1 MPSLINSPTS
11 DPIPAKDDELAAFA
25 TNFATQWLPATFGSL
40 VPLAATIANAND
52 AYKVALASATNPI
65 SRTPVSVG
73 EKNARRA
80 PLELLLRQAIAIS
93 VAWWKANPQNPIRD
107 ANILNLGIRIPSS
120 PSPIGPPVDA
130 PIVGLVAVA
139 VGTVKFRFQNLVDG
153 NAVTLRRLPRGVSTI
168 QTELS
173 ATGAIIVENSSR
185 VNLMRDTT
193 AWAAGTNVSVR
204 SRYMTGSGL
213 VGPWCASIN
222 FAVTR

>member
-1 MPSLINSPTS
+1 MPNLINSPNS

-40 VPLAATIANAND
+40 VPLAATIAAAND
-52 AYKVALASATNPI
+52 AYKVSLAAATNPI
-65 SRTPVSVG
+65 TRTPVSVG

-80 PLELLLRQAIAIS
+80 PLELLLRQSVAIA
-93 VAWWKANPQNPIRD
+93 VAWWKANPLNPIRD
-107 ANILNLGIRIPSS
+107 ANLLNLGIRIPAS
-120 PSPIGPPVDA
+120 PSPIGPPVDS
-130 PIVGLVAVA
+130 PIIGLVSVA
-139 VGTVKFRFQNLVDG
+139 VGTAKFRFSNLVDG

-173 ATGAIIVENSSR
+173 GTGANIVENSSR
-185 VNLMRDTT
+185 VNLIRDTI
-193 AWAAGTNVSVR
+193 AWAAGTNVLVR
-204 SRYMTGSGL
+204 SRYMTASGL